1 MRRTMLKK
9 IRKDKGV
16 SARALERMS
25 GVSCVTILMWERRGL
40 GHATVG
46 NALAVA
52 RALGVTLDEMAEGDA
67 TCGEGWKVSGRR
79 PCLVYEGEDD
89 DDRA

>member
-1 MRRTMLKK
+1 MTPEQHMMKRAE
-9 IRKDKGV
+9 IV
-16 SARALERMS
+16 SEYMEEIAEHESAGEF
-25 GVSCVTILMWERRGL
+25 GDAE
-40 GHATVG
+40 